1 MSIFRSL
8 LAIKVFREGQA
19 EIAVRVQREAL
30 REAREAREAAEA
42 ELQRLLREGLDHE
55 RALYRDLCARLVR
68 LREIEAVQ
76 MTVAALR
83 QREAAQKDAVTTAR
97 QSQDLATERL
107 DAARITHETATKQK
121 SKFVDLSRN
130 FADAQLRELERK
142 EDLEMEEAAGAA
154 RDREDWD
161 AHDSEVVA

>member
-107 DAARITHETATKQK
+107 DAARITHETAT
-121 SKFVDLSRN
+121 
-130 FADAQLRELERK
+130 
-142 EDLEMEEAAGAA
+142 
-154 RDREDWD
+154 
-161 AHDSEVVA
+161 